1 MYRAFQSPNP
11 NDTGRLQLHFIK
23 ENHDVV
29 VREKKSVKLH
39 QGWLLV
45 CPHFAQMKG
54 APLIHA
60 AFTWKYGMV

>member
-23 ENHDVV
+23 ESHDVV

-39 QGWLLV
+39 QGW
-45 CPHFAQMKG
+45 
-54 APLIHA
+54 
-60 AFTWKYGMV
+60 